1 MQIFSIRRGNSLAI
15 DLGNSNTIL
24 SKIDSFYSHPSLVVL
39 NQKDNS
45 LKAVGKDAADMF
57 GRVQDNLKVVR
68 PLKEGLIADFHS
80 AKEMLKALVAISYPK
95 GSILS
100 GFDHIIASVPF
111 ASTEVE
117 RRALRGSLEQFNSS
131 RTFLVYE
138 PLAAAVG
145 LGLDIGE
152 ADGKFVID
160 IGGGITEAAVISLS
174 GIVNHSVT
182 KVAGD
187 SFDEAI
193 QKHIRDKHNVD
204 IGIHMA
210 EQVKIRVG
218 AATNLTEDFPDPF
231 SVVGKD
237 SKDGIPRGIDITHSE
252 VAEALDSSL
261 TRIEQ
266 LIIETLEQCPPELA
280 GDIYAN
286 GIHLTGGGSLLR
298 GLGDRIASKI
308 KIPVHPDP
316 EALYSVSRGMIA
328 VLKDPTTFRPIL
340 FK

>member
-95 GSILS
+95 NSILS
-100 GFDHIIASVPF
+100 GFDQIIAGVPF

-117 RRALRGSLEQFNSS
+117 RRALRGSLEQFGSS

-138 PLAAAVG
+138 PLAAAAGIG
-145 LGLDIGE
+145 LEIGE
-152 ADGKFVID
+152 ADGKFVVD

-187 SFDEAI
+187 SFDQAI
-193 QKHIRDKHNVD
+193 QKYIRDNYGVD
-204 IGIHMA
+204 IGINMA
-210 EQVKIRVG
+210 EQVKIHVG
-218 AATNLTEDFPDPF
+218 AATNLTEDIPEPF

-237 SKDGIPRGIDITHSE
+237 AKDGIPRGIDLTHT
-252 VAEALDSSL
+252 VIADALDSSIS
-261 TRIEQ
+261 RIEQ
-266 LIIETLEQCPPELA
+266 LIIETLEECPPELS

-286 GIHLTGGGSLLR
+286 GIHLTGGSSLLR
-298 GLGDRIASKI
+298 GLGTRIASKI
-308 KIPVHPDP
+308 KIPVHSDP
-316 EALYSVSRGMIA
+316 EALYSVSKGMIA
-328 VLKDPTTFRPIL
+328 ILKDPTKFRPIL